1 MKPDIILVSH
11 QSEQI
16 TKLCNFLR
24 YCKINVLHVGNM
36 HDAKAGLALH
46 SPAFLLLDID
56 ILGADFL
63 LSEIVSGDIT
73 PSPYVIVASTL
84 FNSKERTMMFR
95 QGADICIE
103 KPIDGEEVLAI
114 IGTVLQRRQRNV
126 QLHSNIPWPYIKY
139 KELAIDIPR
148 RKVTMCGNSV
158 SLTRKEFDVLCFLAN
173 RAGKVL
179 TKEEIF
185 AAVWKTRYDSKST
198 HVSDQI
204 SSLRRKLGLNGK
216 DMSYIRTVIGVG
228 YRFGTS
234 I

>member
-24 YCKINVLHVGNM
+24 YSKINVLHVGNT

-56 ILGADFL
+56 MFGADCL
-63 LSEIVSGDIT
+63 LSEIVNGDIT
-73 PSPYVIVASTL
+73 PSPYIIAASTL
-84 FNSKERTMMFR
+84 FDSKERTAMFR
-95 QGADICIE
+95 QGADVCIE
-103 KPIDGEEVLAI
+103 KPIEEEEVLAI
-114 IGTVLQRRQRNV
+114 IGVVLQRRQRNV
-126 QLHSNIPWPYIKY
+126 QLHSNIPRPYIKY
-139 KELAIDIPR
+139 KELTIDVPR
-148 RKVTMCGNSV
+148 WKVTMCGNSV
-158 SLTRKEFDVLCFLAN
+158 SLTRKEFEVLCFLAN
-173 RAGKVL
+173 RVGTVL
-179 TKEEIF
+179 TKEEIYT
-185 AAVWKTRYDSKST
+185 AVWKTRYDSKST

-204 SSLRRKLGLNGK
+204 SSPRRKLGLNSR
-216 DMSYIRTVIGVG
+216 DVNYIQTVIGVG